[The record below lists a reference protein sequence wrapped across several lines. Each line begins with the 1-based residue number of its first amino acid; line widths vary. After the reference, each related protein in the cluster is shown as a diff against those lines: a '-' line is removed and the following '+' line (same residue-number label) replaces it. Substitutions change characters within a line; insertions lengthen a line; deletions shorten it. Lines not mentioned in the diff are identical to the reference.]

1 MNNKALKKMES
12 ILNIGAVLL
21 FIAGI
26 IILLS
31 NMKVWSIQIFLIA
44 ITLIYGVVAIALEKM
59 DMNKSSKGYFILCL
73 CGILV
78 SYIYLGST
86 ILANFWQSL
95 SENGNALFIISINIL
110 IIILTTLLLIKYK
123 NYQFIHLIYW
133 ACFMIILE
141 FFALFD
147 IDNFYPYLTFNV
159 LLLVFNIFNIGKNL
173 PTFSK
178 YLTYFLAFSFLLDM
192 ENFALIPLTIIAA
205 LFFLNFMMIARGAKD
220 DETNIFTSI
229 VIIFYL
235 FIIYTNYMHL
245 FPIVPG
251 LLAITAI
258 ISFIYISINRLA
270 IFSNKFCQLA
280 SNIFANVLLLWII
293 ITNLALRDWTL
304 LLISSIILV
313 VSLISNRRRTNT
325 FENYLLPFKMMLV
338 IETGLMF
345 INNAFLQADVLILLL
360 INLMALQLAMMSK
373 NKIDQYGYLLFVGLT
388 IVQIGL
394 NYASISPVMLIA
406 LEMILLADYLVANH
420 ILESKTVKNILYVIF
435 ILALLIFTSITN
447 FKINYL
453 ITLLYFGF
461 MLWKVYPHKFKFGVT
476 IPAFY
481 FALNAYLHMMTLNPD
496 IIFILSRV
504 MLLLLVYIFGLI
516 IDKNDRWRDS
526 LVVIAL
532 FLLFIESIMYDSAI
546 ILSYSLGLA
555 IVMLILGFM
564 KEKYK
569 ALLSLGIVFSIF
581 SILRLMSIRSLSSKT
596 FAFFLAVF
604 GLLIIIYVI
613 IQMKRELNNPTP
625 ETTVHEAKREVN
637 YHNYCANWGQK
648 IDKKDKFCAH
658 CGHKVSWGWVPWKRK
673 YNLRRRRIPI

>member
-1 MNNKALKKMES
+1 MMVKIMNNKALKKMES

-637 YHNYCANWGQK
+637 YHNYCANCGQK

-658 CGHKVSWGWVPWKRK
+658 CGHKVS
-673 YNLRRRRIPI
+673 